1 MWGWRG
7 GDRRTVCV
15 LTAFRLSNPPPPPNI
30 NTHHS
35 HTPFW
40 DRGITGSGV
49 TVGVADSGLDH
60 QSCYFYDSANKVNF
74 GNNVNVGGRTIGL
87 HENLQSRKVVQYV
100 G

>member
-1 MWGWRG
+1 VEG
-7 GDRRTVCV
+7 GRSPHSVC
-15 LTAFRLSNPPPPPNI
+15 SNSISFVKSTPPPNI

>member
-1 MWGWRG
+1 
-7 GDRRTVCV
+7 
-15 LTAFRLSNPPPPPNI
+15 
-30 NTHHS
+30 
-35 HTPFW
+35 
-40 DRGITGSGV
+40 V